1 MLLIKT
7 KVLKSQIHGY
17 GLFAD
22 EFIPKGT
29 RVWKF
34 TPGFDIELDETQFA
48 KLPEKNRNFVEHFGY
63 LDFRIGKYIMAADD
77 ACFMNHSAEPNIS
90 SDISLDRYGIDIATR
105 DIQRD
110 EEITIDYTS
119 IEK

>member
-7 KVLKSQIHGY
+7 KVMKSPIHGY

-22 EFIPKGT
+22 EYIPKGT

-34 TPGFDIELDETQFA
+34 TPGFDLELDDVQFN
-48 KLPEKNRNFVEHFGY
+48 KLPEKNKKFLEHYGY
-63 LDFRIGKYIMAADD
+63 KDFRIGKYIMAADD
-77 ACFMNHSAEPNIS
+77 ACFINHSSEPNIA
-90 SDISLDRYGIDIATR
+90 SDTSLERYGVDIAIR
-105 DIQRD
+105 DIRIG
-110 EEITIDYTS
+110 EEITIDYTT

>member
-7 KVLKSQIHGY
+7 KVLKSPIHGY

-22 EFIPKGT
+22 EFIPMGT

-34 TPGFDIELDETQFA
+34 TPGFDVELDEKQFA
-48 KLPEKNRNFVEHFGY
+48 KLPEKNRKFVEHYGY

-77 ACFMNHSAEPNIS
+77 ACFINHSAEPNIA
-90 SDISLDRYGIDIATR
+90 SDISLDKYGIDIASR
-105 DIQRD
+105 DIQSG